1 MKNIIK
7 KTFVYLLTCVLFFC
21 SLMNT
26 CLTVYATSEDDPTH
40 GGGGHEHE
48 PGDGTSWLEK
58 LDNFLARPTQAG
70 YLLLCQIGAVYHGDY
85 SQVMENFDSFLY
97 NDDGT
102 INTEVV
108 TYDEETD
115 SITMDVSSLL
125 NTFAG
130 QIGLVIVP
138 AYIDTREESK
148 IEKAL
153 AIYGH
158 RKDYLLTQAPLGAFK
173 VVCIDLEK
181 YYLVYSSDLYAYDKE
196 TLKISSEA
204 VTSYYHNGAGENV
217 TSVSNSSGIARY
229 PDKMCHN
236 VSYAYWSSITMLK
249 RFLDSSTCLGS
260 SFGQNSTITIPV
272 SDLEKDWEKAY
283 NDIITELDG
292 IKESTGERP
301 TQKQIDDAIKK
312 VLDELGDIGGDIGDI
327 GGDIEDVAKTLDD
340 IYKLLDKCYTALSEL
355 GGNLSGSCEWSAEDV
370 RTVLDYLKQINDS
383 QLALGGDYTEGNAA
397 LLRELEDI
405 SKMLSD
411 SLNSGAD
418 ADAKEMLSGIEKAL
432 QDITILMNDRI
443 LSLLEELSGATS
455 DMSGTLTD
463 NVRTLEQ
470 IKDILA
476 RMEEADIDTSNLEE
490 ALEKIRQSI
499 ADTGTVNNENL
510 TGMKELLS
518 DMQTVLIDIKSG
530 MAVKDNYTDTLDD
543 IHSLLEEMYK
553 LQKIGTALD
562 VADLLTDF
570 AALLEDGDTSFLDR
584 MGTSF
589 SNVANASKEHFPTSI
604 PWDLLAI
611 FTVLK
616 ADPVCPSYDVPFSIP
631 ALGVDEIISI
641 DLSKFEELSRISRAF
656 LSVLFLLLLIH
667 LTRKSTAP
675 DEGDS

>member
-1 MKNIIK
+1 M
-7 KTFVYLLTCVLFFC
+7 
-21 SLMNT
+21 
-26 CLTVYATSEDDPTH
+26 
-40 GGGGHEHE
+40 
-48 PGDGTSWLEK
+48 
-58 LDNFLARPTQAG
+58 
-70 YLLLCQIGAVYHGDY
+70 
-85 SQVMENFDSFLY
+85 
-97 NDDGT
+97 
-102 INTEVV
+102 
-108 TYDEETD
+108 
-115 SITMDVSSLL
+115 
-125 NTFAG
+125 
-130 QIGLVIVP
+130 
-138 AYIDTREESK
+138 
-148 IEKAL
+148 
-153 AIYGH
+153 
-158 RKDYLLTQAPLGAFK
+158 
-173 VVCIDLEK
+173 
-181 YYLVYSSDLYAYDKE
+181 
-196 TLKISSEA
+196 
-204 VTSYYHNGAGENV
+204 
-217 TSVSNSSGIARY
+217 
-229 PDKMCHN
+229 
-236 VSYAYWSSITMLK
+236 
-249 RFLDSSTCLGS
+249 
-260 SFGQNSTITIPV
+260 
-272 SDLEKDWEKAY
+272 
-283 NDIITELDG
+283 
-292 IKESTGERP
+292 
-301 TQKQIDDAIKK
+301 
-312 VLDELGDIGGDIGDI
+312 LDELGDIGGDIGDI

-355 GGNLSGSCEWSAEDV
+355 GGNLSGGCEWSAEDI
-370 RTVLDYLKQINDS
+370 RTALDYLKQINDS
-383 QLALGGDYTEGNAA
+383 QLSLGGDYAEGNAA

-405 SKMLSD
+405 SKILSD
-411 SLNSGAD
+411 SLNAGAD
-418 ADAKEMLSGIEKAL
+418 ADTKEMLSGIEKAL

-455 DMSGTLTD
+455 DMSGTLTE

-476 RMEEADIDTSNLEE
+476 RMEEADIDASNLEE

-499 ADTGTVNNENL
+499 ADTGTANNENL

-518 DMQTVLIDIKSG
+518 DMQAVLIDIKSG
-530 MAVKDNYTDTLDD
+530 MAVKDNYTDALDD

-604 PWDLLAI
+604 PWDLVAI

-631 ALGVDEIISI
+631 ALGVDETINI